1 MVTGVPPDA
10 EPAPGQVVEVRVQ
23 GEIGDFGLTV
33 FAGFDYMLEPVTT
46 TLRGVI
52 DDEES
57 LAGLCCRI
65 RDAGLELVSLRRMPR
80 VDEPSTQHRIAAAR
94 RS

>member
-1 MVTGVPPDA
+1 VTGVPAEA

-23 GEIGDFGLTV
+23 GEIGDFGRAI

-57 LAGLCCRI
+57 LAVLCCRI
-65 RDAGLELVSLRRMPR
+65 RDAGLELVSLRRMTR
-80 VDEPSTQHRIAAAR
+80 VDGSPT
-94 RS
+94 